1 VKFNHPIFL
10 RLRAILV
17 TLVFLLVVGALTRP
31 IETPAW
37 ERVKSRQP
45 ELNLAGLEGAMGQGV
60 LVGMLG
66 GFRAVIA
73 DFLWIQTNSVWERR
87 ERAKLD
93 SMVRLVTSIDPRPV
107 FFWINS
113 ARMLA
118 YDVPNWR
125 IREEGGYFAVPEKR
139 QKAIDS
145 EQAEQAFALIDK
157 ALEFHPDNPKL
168 YLEIGQIYLNR
179 LKDPAN
185 AAPWFLRASEQ
196 PGAPYFAARIYA
208 ELLRRQ
214 GKNSEAYNFLKGLF
228 QRLPDDDPYAQ
239 KGIILERIRELE
251 VTLQVPADERFAPYR
266 NNLLNLAI

>member
-1 VKFNHPIFL
+1 M
-10 RLRAILV
+10 
-17 TLVFLLVVGALTRP
+17 TLLFLLVLGLVTRP
-31 IETPAW
+31 IEKPAW
-37 ERVKSRQP
+37 ERIKSRQP
-45 ELNLAGLEGAMGQGV
+45 ELNLDSLEGALGQGV
-60 LVGMLG
+60 IVGMLG
-66 GFRAVIA
+66 GFRAIMA

-87 ERAKLD
+87 ERAELD

-113 ARMLA
+113 ARMIA

-125 IREEGGYFAVPEKR
+125 IREEGGYFEVPEER
-139 QKAIDS
+139 QKFIDR
-145 EQAEQAFALIDK
+145 EQAEQAFALIDR
-157 ALEFHPDNPKL
+157 ALEFHPDHPKL

-179 LKDPAN
+179 LKDPAS

-214 GKNSEAYNFLKGLF
+214 GQDVEAYEFLKGLF

-239 KGIILERIRELE
+239 KNIILERIRELE
-251 VTLQVPADERFAPYR
+251 AQLKVPAVERFETNTTSKNY
-266 NNLLNLAI
+266 